1 MTFGRSLIAFG
12 ILVLSWPALADP
24 SVSPPAPANGAKAA
38 PQTLIQPPAL
48 TISYPY
54 EDAARHL
61 VRTFDVKIGV
71 KSVAFLP
78 DGRSAL
84 IAGIGGIKILDLSN
98 GQSIRSF
105 AGDNRDDPMVN
116 SIAVSRDGRHVVA
129 GKLNG
134 FELWDIA
141 SGRRLRAFK
150 GHRGFVSAIA
160 ISPNGRNCLSGGDDG
175 RLILWDLQTGQ
186 IVHDFLGS
194 GGGLTAE
201 IKVATITPDGRFGLT
216 GGGIDAP
223 LQLWNLQTGRLAVK
237 FEENKIGS
245 VALGPFVFSVALAPD
260 GRTAI
265 TGGSDDILY
274 LWDLKSGKQLR
285 KITGNTSAIGALAL
299 SPDGRFVVAGNSD
312 KTLTKETLATRD
324 VEIRLFSVANG
335 KQPHVF
341 TGDFKNISAL
351 AFSPDGRFVLSG
363 GMGDK
368 VRLWDASAWTKP
380 R

>member
-1 MTFGRSLIAFG
+1 MTFGRLLIAIS
-12 ILVLSWPALADP
+12 ILTLSWPALADP
-24 SVSPPAPANGAKAA
+24 SVSPPPPTNGAKAA
-38 PQTLIQPPAL
+38 PQTFTPPPAL

-54 EDAARHL
+54 ENVAQHL

-78 DGRSAL
+78 DGRSAV
-84 IAGIGGIKILDLSN
+84 IAGIGGIKILDLSS
-98 GQSIRSF
+98 GQSIRTF
-105 AGDNRDDPMVN
+105 AGDSRDDPMVN
-116 SIAVSRDGRHVVA
+116 SIAISRDGRHVLA

-134 FELWDIA
+134 FELWEIA
-141 SGRRLRAFK
+141 SGRKLRAFK

-160 ISPNGRNCLSGGDDG
+160 ISPNSRYGLSGGDDG

-186 IVHDFLGS
+186 IVRDFLGS
-194 GGGLTAE
+194 GGGVTAE
-201 IKVATITPDGRFGLT
+201 IKVAAITPDGRFGLT

-223 LQLWNLQTGRLAVK
+223 LQLWDLQTGRLAVK
-237 FEENKIGS
+237 FEADEIGS
-245 VALGPFVFSVALAPD
+245 VSLGPFVFSAAISPD

-274 LWDLKSGKQLR
+274 LWDLKSGRQLR
-285 KITGNTSAIGALAL
+285 KITGSTSTIGALAL

-312 KTLTKETLATRD
+312 RTLTKGTLATRD